1 MKRKFIIASLCLT
14 LPVAFVLIM
23 TAPGSNG
30 RYAQS
35 LGVTYSGTWTATTTT
50 TNADHS
56 VVMTWS
62 NSAPASQTNTVPQ
75 SR

>member
-14 LPVAFVLIM
+14 MPLVIVLIM
-23 TAPGSNG
+23 TARGSNG
-30 RYAQS
+30 RYAQEIS
-35 LGVTYSGTWTATTTT
+35 ATYSGTFTTTT

-62 NSAPASQTNTVPQ
+62 NSAPVSQTNIAPQ
-75 SR
+75 AQ